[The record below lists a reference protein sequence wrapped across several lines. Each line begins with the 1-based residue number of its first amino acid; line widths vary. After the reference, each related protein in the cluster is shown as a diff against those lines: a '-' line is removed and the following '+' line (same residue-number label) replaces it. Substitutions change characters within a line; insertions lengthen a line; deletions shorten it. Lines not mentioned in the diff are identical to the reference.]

1 MNTLAGKG
9 DSRRQRRRQSTPTSQ
24 VVVGGNK
31 LSKVRSLIILLS
43 EEGFTSFSINN
54 LTNFFSEKKSK
65 MKLSGV
71 SFFWEHAARDP
82 RLQLGKKEGLVTC
95 SKWKMAAASEFPTE
109 LATRPLGLVALIGLD
124 IHNKPLHKAIWESFS
139 VNRHPERVPLSFR
152 LLSIDHEF
160 PKAKSKVS
168 RYDISI
174 WLLHTR
180 RICYWTVFVVKV
192 FNQ

>member
-1 MNTLAGKG
+1 
-9 DSRRQRRRQSTPTSQ
+9 
-24 VVVGGNK
+24 
-31 LSKVRSLIILLS
+31 
-43 EEGFTSFSINN
+43 
-54 LTNFFSEKKSK
+54 

-71 SFFWEHAARDP
+71 SCFFFWEHAARDP
-82 RLQLGKKEGLVTC
+82 RLPFNTLQLGKKEGLVTC
-95 SKWKMAAASEFPTE
+95 PKWKMAAASEFPTE

-160 PKAKSKVS
+160 PKAKSKV
-168 RYDISI
+168 DEI

-180 RICYWTVFVVKV
+180 RICYCTVFLFKG
-192 FNQ
+192 FLYKEGKYIRKDKTIFYLRSYSTWYIDCFPNNF

>member
-1 MNTLAGKG
+1 MNQSHFGGK
-9 DSRRQRRRQSTPTSQ
+9 RQSEK
-24 VVVGGNK
+24 VIAVVNAVVGLLVVGGNK
-31 LSKVRSLIILLS
+31 LSIVRSFIILLS

-65 MKLSGV
+65 MKPSGV
-71 SFFWEHAARDP
+71 SGFFWEHAARDP

-95 SKWKMAAASEFPTE
+95 PKWKMAAASEFPTE

-160 PKAKSKVS
+160 PKAKSKVGG
-168 RYDISI
+168 I
-174 WLLHTR
+174 WLLPTR
-180 RICYWTVFVVKV
+180 RIFYCTGFVLKV